1 MSASDD
7 WVSPSD
13 IATYTYCARA
23 YWLERVR
30 GVERTS
36 GGAGQLEVGR
46 FQHDVHGRRVVLQR
60 WLVRLAVVLLLG
72 AVGLIWAA
80 SR

>member
-1 MSASDD
+1 MSPSND

-13 IATYTYCARA
+13 IAAYTYCARA

-30 GVERTS
+30 HFDRT
-36 GGAGQLEVGR
+36 GAGTERLEIGQSQHQL
-46 FQHDVHGRRVVLQR
+46 HGRRVAAQR
-60 WLVRLAVVLLLG
+60 WLVRLAIVLLVG
-72 AVGLIWAA
+72 AAGLMWVA

>member
-30 GVERTS
+30 RLVRT
-36 GGAGQLEVGR
+36 GEGTGRLEIGQLEH
-46 FQHDVHGRRVVLQR
+46 QAHGRRVSTQR
-60 WLVRLAVVLLLG
+60 WLVRLAIVI
-72 AVGLIWAA
+72 LIAAAGVMWAA